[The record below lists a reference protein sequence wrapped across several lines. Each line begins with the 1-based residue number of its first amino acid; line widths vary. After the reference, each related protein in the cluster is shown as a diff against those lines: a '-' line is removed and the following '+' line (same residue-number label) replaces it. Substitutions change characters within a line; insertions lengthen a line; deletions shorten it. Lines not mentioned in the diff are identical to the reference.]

1 MLDEGDT
8 WPPPN
13 KRSKWEIMLS
23 PKPCAVCGANARYL
37 NTHALFVC
45 PKHWL
50 AGHPAKPTPESARS
64 EAAEDGNPDRPPG

>member
-37 NTHALFVC
+37 TTESPWIRWRLGGLVFEPAVVDPVHI
-45 PKHWL
+45 L
-50 AGHPAKPTPESARS
+50 ARRS
-64 EAAEDGNPDRPPG
+64 L